1 MKQKTIFPKGE
12 GGLSLKMKLLC
23 CLFFLFP
30 GGLRSLY
37 PQEVF
42 RTDFESQRSGSAYR
56 LSNWENDGFKASWE
70 DGLDTRSFIDSTQA
84 VSGKKSLR
92 ITYPK
97 DSVGPSGNGAQVS
110 IVLPEQSDYYLSYWL
125 RFSDNFSFQLG
136 GKLPGLAA
144 GELCS
149 GGQVCDG
156 TNGFTARFM
165 WRRGGRI
172 VLYLYHMD
180 KKGQWG
186 DDVPLVYPSGED
198 VSFERGKWYQIT
210 ERVKANSAD
219 TAHDGEVDTWV
230 NGIHVLLL
238 KGIRF
243 TSNGE
248 GVNRFYFSTFHGG
261 STAEW
266 APAETCF
273 LNVDDILISSD
284 EKYFKMTPSSR

>member
-1 MKQKTIFPKGE
+1 MKNILVPVIYFVACSS
-12 GGLSLKMKLLC
+12 GLYAQNVLKN
-23 CLFFLFP
+23 
-30 GGLRSLY
+30 
-37 PQEVF
+37 
-42 RTDFESQRSGSAYR
+42 DFERAFSGTHY
-56 LSNWENDGFKASWE
+56 LLTDWEKDGFKASWE
-70 DGLDTRSFIDSTQA
+70 DGLDTRSFVDSA
-84 VSGKKSLR
+84 YAISGKNSLR

-97 DSVGPSGNGAQVS
+97 DSVGPSGNGAQVN
-110 IVLPEQSDYYLSYWL
+110 IILPELDQYYLSYWL

-144 GELCS
+144 GNLCS

-165 WRRGGRI
+165 WRRGGKI

-180 KKGQWG
+180 KQGKWG

-198 VSFERGKWYQIT
+198 VVFERGKWYRIT
-210 ERVKANSAD
+210 ERVRINSGD
-219 TAHDGEVDTWV
+219 TTHDGEVEAWV
-230 NGIHVLLL
+230 NGIHVLLH

-266 APAETCF
+266 APSETCF
-273 LNVDDILISSD
+273 LNVDDIVISGD
-284 EKYFKMTPSSR
+284 KKYFK

>member
-1 MKQKTIFPKGE
+1 MAFSIPGNMKNVLFLLIFFFGF
-12 GGLSLKMKLLC
+12 SLGSYAQNVL
-23 CLFFLFP
+23 
-30 GGLRSLY
+30 GN
-37 PQEVF
+37 
-42 RTDFESQRSGSAYR
+42 DFEAAIPGSPY
-56 LSNWENDGFKASWE
+56 LLMNWVKDGFVATWD
-70 DGLDTRSFIDSTQA
+70 DGLDTRSLIDSTQS
-84 VSGKKSLR
+84 VSGKNSLR

-110 IVLPEQSDYYLSYWL
+110 IILPEQKEYYLSYGL

-144 GELCS
+144 GDLCS

-165 WRRGGRI
+165 WRRCGKI

-180 KKGQWG
+180 KQGKWG
-186 DDVPLVYPSGED
+186 DDDPLVYPSGED
-198 VSFERGKWYQIT
+198 VVFDRGKWYQIS
-210 ERVKANSAD
+210 ERVRINSGD
-219 TAHDGEVDTWV
+219 TTHDGEVEAWV
-230 NGIHVLLL
+230 NGIQVLLR

-248 GVNRFYFSTFHGG
+248 GVDRFYFSTFHGG

-266 APAETCF
+266 APEETCF
-273 LNVDDILISSD
+273 LNIDDILISSD
-284 EKYFKMTPSSR
+284 EKYFKMIPSSR

>member
-1 MKQKTIFPKGE
+1 MAFSIPGNMKNVLFLLIFFFGF
-12 GGLSLKMKLLC
+12 SLGSYAQNVL
-23 CLFFLFP
+23 
-30 GGLRSLY
+30 GN
-37 PQEVF
+37 
-42 RTDFESQRSGSAYR
+42 DFEAAIPGSPY
-56 LSNWENDGFKASWE
+56 LLMNWVKDGFVATWD
-70 DGLDTRSFIDSTQA
+70 DGLDTRSLIDSTQS
-84 VSGKKSLR
+84 VSGKNSLR

-110 IVLPEQSDYYLSYWL
+110 IILPEQKEYYLSYRL

-144 GELCS
+144 GDLCS

-165 WRRGGRI
+165 WRRGGKI

-180 KKGQWG
+180 KQGKWG
-186 DDVPLVYPSGED
+186 DDDPLVYPSGED
-198 VSFERGKWYQIT
+198 VVFERGKWYQIS
-210 ERVKANSAD
+210 ERVRINSGD
-219 TAHDGEVDTWV
+219 TTHDGEVEAWV
-230 NGIHVLLL
+230 NGIQVLLR

-248 GVNRFYFSTFHGG
+248 GVDRFYFSTFHGG

-266 APAETCF
+266 APEETCF
-273 LNVDDILISSD
+273 LNIDDILISSD
-284 EKYFKMTPSSR
+284 EKYFKMIPSSR

>member
-1 MKQKTIFPKGE
+1 
-12 GGLSLKMKLLC
+12 MKLIC
-23 CLFFLFP
+23 CLLFLIF
-30 GGLRSLY
+30 GELRCLY

-42 RTDFESQRSGSAYR
+42 KTDFESQRPGSAYP
-56 LSNWENDGFKASWE
+56 LANWETDGFKALWE
-70 DGLDTRSFIDSTQA
+70 DGFDTRSLIDSSLS
-84 VSGKKSLR
+84 VSGKNSLR

-110 IVLPEQSDYYLSYWL
+110 IILPEQNEYYLSYRL

-144 GELCS
+144 GDLCS
-149 GGQVCDG
+149 GGEVCDG

-180 KKGQWG
+180 KKDKWG
-186 DDVPLVYPSGED
+186 DDIPLVYPSGED
-198 VSFERGKWYQIT
+198 VAFQRGIWYQIT
-210 ERVKANSAD
+210 ERVKINSKD
-219 TAHDGEVDTWV
+219 TSHDGEVEAWV
-230 NGIHVLLL
+230 NGSPVLFR
-238 KGIRF
+238 KGLRF

-248 GVNRFYFSTFHGG
+248 GVDRFYFSTFHGG

-273 LNVDDILISSD
+273 LNVDDILISPD
-284 EKYFKMTPSSR
+284 KKYFKMTPSSR

>member
-1 MKQKTIFPKGE
+1 
-12 GGLSLKMKLLC
+12 MKLIC
-23 CLFFLFP
+23 CLFFLFF
-30 GGLRSLY
+30 GGLLFLY
-37 PQEVF
+37 SQEVF
-42 RTDFESQRSGSAYR
+42 STDFESQKSGSAYC
-56 LSNWENDGFKASWE
+56 LSNWGKDGFKASWE
-70 DGLDTRSFIDSTQA
+70 DGLYTRSFIDSTQA

-97 DSVGPSGNGAQVS
+97 DSVGPSGNGAQVN
-110 IVLPEQSDYYLSYWL
+110 IILPERDEYYLSYWL

-144 GELCS
+144 GDLCS

-165 WRRGGRI
+165 WRRGGKI

-180 KKGQWG
+180 KQGKWG
-186 DDVPLVYPSGED
+186 DDDPLVYPTGED
-198 VSFERGKWYQIT
+198 VTFEQGKWYQIT
-210 ERVKANSAD
+210 ERVKINSEN
-219 TAHDGEVDTWV
+219 TSHNGEVEAWV
-230 NGIHVLLL
+230 NGIQVLLR

-248 GVNRFYFSTFHGG
+248 GVDRFYFSTFHGG

-266 APAETCF
+266 APTETCYI
-273 LNVDDILISSD
+273 NVDDIVISTD
-284 EKYFKMTPSSR
+284 KKYFKTSR

>member
-1 MKQKTIFPKGE
+1 
-12 GGLSLKMKLLC
+12 MKLIC
-23 CLFFLFP
+23 CLLFLFL
-30 GGLRSLY
+30 GDYYCLY

-42 RTDFESQRSGSAYR
+42 KTDFESQRPGSAYR
-56 LSNWENDGFKASWE
+56 LADWETDGFKALWE
-70 DGLDTRSFIDSTQA
+70 DGFDTRSLIDSSLS
-84 VSGKKSLR
+84 VSGKNSLR

-110 IVLPEQSDYYLSYWL
+110 IILPEQNEYYLSYRL

-144 GELCS
+144 GDLCS
-149 GGQVCDG
+149 GGQECDG

-165 WRRGGRI
+165 WRRGGKI

-180 KKGQWG
+180 KKGKWG
-186 DDVPLVYPSGED
+186 DDIPLVYPSGED
-198 VSFERGKWYQIT
+198 VAFERGKWYQIT
-210 ERVKANSAD
+210 ERVKINSKD
-219 TAHDGEVDTWV
+219 TAFDGEVEAWV
-230 NGIHVLLL
+230 NGIQVLLH

-248 GVNRFYFSTFHGG
+248 GVDRFYFSTFHGG

-273 LNVDDILISSD
+273 LNVDDILISPD
-284 EKYFKMTPSSR
+284 EKYFKMIPSSR